1 MQLMEMVSL
10 HIQIYFG
17 EAAPLGEG
25 TSPRAENSPRSLFHL
40 NLARTKVSCR
50 ICISQGS
57 SILH

>member
-1 MQLMEMVSL
+1 MEMVSL

-40 NLARTKVSCR
+40 NLAHTKVSCR